1 MVKVERSMPAP
12 ASLAVES
19 KKPNGTYRSK
29 DVILQLEKDFN
40 GKCYL
45 CEAPVF
51 DPEIEH
57 RLPHENG
64 KYHDRKF
71 DWWNLFFCCRHCN
84 SVKNV
89 GKYSEGIIDCC
100 RRDPEEDLL
109 FYVTEKEVVVE
120 VRDESDREAVLT
132 AELTEEV
139 YNKRNTGGR
148 IVASQR
154 RFEELTKRMNNLY
167 TQLLILEDDPENR
180 IARRAVRGMLNRRE
194 IFAGFTRSYVRS
206 KSGYRW
212 LMEYAANA

>member
-1 MVKVERSMPAP
+1 MHAGKNRIVVTELPYLVNKARLIEKIAELVKLKR
-12 ASLAVES
+12 
-19 KKPNGTYRSK
+19 
-29 DVILQLEKDFN
+29 I
-40 GKCYL
+40 
-45 CEAPVF
+45 
-51 DPEIEH
+51 
-57 RLPHENG
+57 
-64 KYHDRKF
+64 
-71 DWWNLFFCCRHCN
+71 
-84 SVKNV
+84 
-89 GKYSEGIIDCC
+89 EGITA
-100 RRDPEEDLL
+100 L
-109 FYVTEKEVVVE
+109 
-120 VRDESDREAVLT
+120 RDESDREAVLT